1 MDSTPG
7 LHGRLTDM
15 RHIRHERQ
23 FDTITLSCDVGGTNI
38 SVGAV
43 GRVGRHFELL
53 GQLRFPTQEQTGLL
67 EPLRSAREEF
77 SALSD
82 GFDYCC
88 ISGAGPIYGNRCHL
102 SNVPW
107 AIDGDR
113 LGEALS
119 LPTRIINDFAAISY
133 GVPLLNVEDPEQITE
148 IPHPGRDVTPRA
160 GDDRRLYAVLGA
172 GTGLGVGYLVGFRT
186 RLEAFP
192 SEGGHILFGPFDEI
206 TREFHAFLTERRG
219 NLLGS
224 ELFVSGQGIVNAV
237 AFFRESGRLSDRAIA
252 GLKGVEQAELPAAV
266 AYLAKED
273 ESCAD
278 IMRMFVRMY
287 AKVAANVTLTF
298 LPSQGLYLAGGIA
311 SKNEGWFLE
320 GDRFMKAFEAV
331 YKESLV
337 DTLRNT
343 PVYIVNDYAISL
355 YGAAHAAYWILDNH
369 SKE

>member
-1 MDSTPG
+1 
-7 LHGRLTDM
+7 M

-23 FDTITLSCDVGGTNI
+23 FDTVTLSCDVGGTNI

-53 GQLRFPTQEQTGLL
+53 GQRRFPTQGQSGLL
-67 EPLRSAREEF
+67 EPLRSAMAEF
-77 SALSD
+77 STLSD

-102 SNVPW
+102 SNVSW
-107 AIDGDR
+107 EIDGDR

-148 IPHPGRDVTPRA
+148 IPHPGREMTPQA
-160 GDDRRLYAVLGA
+160 GEERRLYAVLGA
-172 GTGLGVGYLVGFRT
+172 GTGLGVGYLVGGRR

-192 SEGGHILFGPFDEI
+192 SEGGHILFGPFDEL
-206 TREFHAFLTERRG
+206 TREFHAFLSERRG
-219 NLLGS
+219 DLLGS
-224 ELFVSGQGIVNAV
+224 ELFVSGQGIVNALT
-237 AFFRESGRLSDRAIA
+237 FFRESGRLSQRALEE
-252 GLKGVEQAELPAAV
+252 LKGVEEAELPAAV
-266 AYLAKED
+266 AHLAEEE
-273 ESCAD
+273 ESCAE

-298 LPSQGLYLAGGIA
+298 LPTQGLYLAGGIA
-311 SKNEGWFLE
+311 SKNGRWFLQE
-320 GDRFMKAFEAV
+320 DRFMKAFEAV

-355 YGAAHAAYWILDNH
+355 YGAAHAAYWLLDNH